1 MKTINKVLLGLAT
14 ASTILAPMVPKNV
27 NININME
34 APGLATKEKPYKL
47 VETQC
52 RLANQST
59 TNTGMQVCEYHCNDG
74 DKSTVYKT
82 FRSNAM
88 TCPESTQE
96 KVKKTQRQ

>member
-34 APGLATKEKPYKL
+34 APGLTAKEKPFKL

-59 TNTGMQVCEYHCNDG
+59 TPTGMQVCEYHCKDG

-82 FRSNAM
+82 FRSNAV
-88 TCPESTQE
+88 TCPDSTKE
-96 KVKKTQRQ
+96 TVKQTRR

>member
-14 ASTILAPMVPKNV
+14 ASTILAPLVPKNV

-34 APGLATKEKPYKL
+34 APGLAKKERPYKL
-47 VETQC
+47 VEAQC

-88 TCPESTQE
+88 TCPDKTNERI
-96 KVKKTQRQ
+96 KKTSRQ

>member
-34 APGLATKEKPYKL
+34 APGLPKKERPYKL

-52 RLANQST
+52 RLANQTT
-59 TNTGMQVCEYHCNDG
+59 TNTGMQVCEYHCDDG

-88 TCPESTQE
+88 TCPSSTSE
-96 KVKKTQRQ
+96 KVKKTSRQ